1 LDERHYIATRTPETA
16 VQELVPIAEILREV
30 AELAP
35 SEQADQ
41 ALVLRTL
48 SAELFDD
55 ARRGKRGGEVM
66 TKAPTLH
73 YLWAAASTLKAL
85 AVEGDRMLRA

>member
-1 LDERHYIATRTPETA
+1 MAAEVDERRLIAIRTPETA
-16 VQELVPIAEILREV
+16 LQELVPIAEILREV

-48 SAELFDD
+48 SAEELDE
-55 ARRGKRGGEVM
+55 A
-66 TKAPTLH
+66 
-73 YLWAAASTLKAL
+73 
-85 AVEGDRMLRA
+85 EGVRWG